1 MTVTDVTEDEW
12 QELESPQDTPGRS
25 SIRMYPDSPLDIF
38 LSVSHPDRQRM
49 LVFRTDARSADPVVR
64 SVGRLPRAAGIEM
77 NLSAVSRLEYELQV
91 ILTENALREV
101 FNPLVADVAATAQA
115 ASGAADALAAAV
127 ARFGR
132 WQDLLRAVST
142 DGLSAEARRGLY
154 GELLLLGDTLIA
166 ELSQSEAVDAWTGP
180 TGTNQDFQLP
190 DVAVETKVSIA
201 KRPRNIWIA
210 SERQLDSTGS
220 PALLLAFAQLDERR
234 GGSGESLNRR
244 VDRIRQQLTSP
255 AARARFDG
263 LLIQAGYLPAHRDCY
278 DEPRYT
284 VRDLRFWHVRD
295 GFPRLIESDLPEGVG
310 DCSYQVSTSGLD
322 AFRAQIDEVREM
334 IGGSH
339 G

>member
-1 MTVTDVTEDEW
+1 MTVTDVTEVEW
-12 QELESPQDTPGRS
+12 QELESPQDVPGRS

-38 LSVSHPDRQRM
+38 LSVSHPGGQRM
-49 LVFRTDARSADPVVR
+49 LVLRTNARSADPVVR
-64 SVGRLPRAAGIEM
+64 SVGCLPRAAGIEM

-142 DGLSAEARRGLY
+142 DGLGAEVRRGLY

-190 DVAVETKVSIA
+190 DVAIETKVSTA
-201 KRPRNIWIA
+201 KRPRNIRIA
-210 SERQLDSTGS
+210 SERQLDDTGT
-220 PALLLAFAQLDERR
+220 PALLLALAQLDERR
-234 GGSGESLNRR
+234 GGSGESLNKR
-244 VDRIRQQLTSP
+244 VDRIRQQLTNP

-284 VRDLRFWHVRD
+284 VRDLRFWQVR
-295 GFPRLIESDLPEGVG
+295 GAFPRLTESDLPEGVG
-310 DCSYQVSTSGLD
+310 DCSYHVSTSGLD
-322 AFRAQIDEVREM
+322 AYRAQINEVREM
-334 IGGSH
+334 IRGSH